1 MSFPFLSVGLCTYNR
16 ADFLPRVLETLR
28 QQTLDPALFEIL
40 VIDNNSTDDT
50 REVVQQ
56 FADSNPQLNMR
67 YCLETNQGVS
77 YARNRSYQEA
87 QGEYVVYFDDDELA
101 EPDWLAGY
109 HRFISRNPG
118 AAIYAGRIVIAYL
131 DGAPDWNSEYVE
143 GWYGKYDF
151 GAQAIEITE
160 DAVAARRVALPNAGN
175 MAARV
180 DFLKVCGGFDIT
192 LGRKGNQMLGGEE
205 TQIALKAFEQG
216 ERMVYNPSSTI
227 AHVVFPARLSIDFLK
242 EKHFMQGRTYFRL
255 HKEEIVRKGLL
266 RLLAGKTA
274 YCLRLLSG
282 MITPSRQ
289 RQLEACLRLTFEQ
302 GILSCVFKEGC
313 RA

>member
-1 MSFPFLSVGLCTYNR
+1 MSRPFLSVGLCTYNR

-40 VIDNNSTDDT
+40 VIDNNSTDNT
-50 REVVQQ
+50 HEVVQQ
-56 FADSNPQLNMR
+56 FAENNPHLNVR
-67 YCLETNQGVS
+67 YCLETSQGVS

-87 QGEYVVYFDDDELA
+87 HGEYVVYFDDDELA
-101 EPDWLAGY
+101 EPDWIEGY
-109 HRFISRNPG
+109 HRFISQHPG
-118 AAIYAGRIVIAYL
+118 AAIYAGRIVITYL
-131 DGAPDWNSEYVE
+131 EGTPAWNSEYVE

-151 GAQAIEITE
+151 GAQPVEITE
-160 DAVAARRVALPNAGN
+160 ETVANRQAALPNAGN

-180 DFLKVCGGFDIT
+180 DFLKAIGGFDVT

-205 TQIALKAFEQG
+205 TQIALKALEQG

-255 HKEEIVRKGLL
+255 HKEEIVRKGML
-266 RLLAGKTA
+266 RLLAGKAA

-282 MITPSRQ
+282 MINPSRQ
-289 RQLEACLRLTFEQ
+289 KQLEACLRLTFEQ
-302 GILSCVFKEGC
+302 GILSGVFKEGC